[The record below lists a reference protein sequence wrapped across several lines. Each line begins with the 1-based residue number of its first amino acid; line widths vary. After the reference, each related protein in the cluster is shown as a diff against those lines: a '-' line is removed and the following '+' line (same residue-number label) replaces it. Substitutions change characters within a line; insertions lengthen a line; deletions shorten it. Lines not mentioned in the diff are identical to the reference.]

1 MGTKRLWALVSSA
14 LYPKVPCDLPGH
26 GATLT
31 VVSRIGIVERK
42 DLWVTSK
49 LWNTYHAKE
58 HVELA
63 CRKSLADLGLDYV
76 DLYLIHFP
84 ISQKFV
90 PIETR
95 YPPEWVHDPS

>member
-1 MGTKRLWALVSSA
+1 M
-14 LYPKVPCDLPGH
+14 
-26 GATLT
+26 
-31 VVSRIGIVERK
+31 ERK

-58 HVELA
+58 YVELA
-63 CRKSLADLGLDYV
+63 CRKSLTDLGLDYV

-95 YPPEWVHDPS
+95 YPPEWIYDPT